1 MSAGGKSKA
10 SQVLLG
16 DPAPEPVRTYKDR
29 VFDAAVELAIGSD
42 KFRRALLKKLNGLS
56 ETKQGGNEPISKHDT
71 QSVRFVVCLIINHHK
86 QIRDEGWKKKS
97 HVTAAIKRAAEI
109 LGITPGQAKSRYYA
123 SEKFP
128 D

>member
-16 DPAPEPVRTYKDR
+16 DPAPEPMRPYKDR

-42 KFRRALLKKLNGLS
+42 KFRRALLKMLNGLS

-71 QSVRFVVCLIINHHK
+71 QSVRYVVDLIITHHK
-86 QIRDEGWKKKS
+86 QTRGVGWKEKS
-97 HVTAAIKRAAEI
+97 QKLKAIDAAAKL
-109 LGITPGQAKSRYYA
+109 LGISYGQAKSRYYA